1 MAQAFRY
8 HVMRDPDGQ
17 GWIITAEGY
26 VARSLPLDT
35 LEVAVELAEDLVRLH
50 PGSTLVVEDRPPVLT
65 PVEIEHR
72 IAA

>member
-1 MAQAFRY
+1 MAPTFHY
-8 HVMRDPDGQ
+8 HVMPDPDGH

-26 VARSLPLDT
+26 VSRSLPQDT
-35 LEVAVELAEDLVRLH
+35 MDEAVELAEELVRQH
-50 PGSTLVVEDRPPVLT
+50 PGSSLVVNDRPPVLT